1 VLVYSPNA
9 SGQYTSPPSALTSS
23 LVNPVRLAFGPSGTN
38 VAGEL
43 FVADVGSNSVA
54 VFDTTGN
61 LVSNAV
67 ITGLT
72 RPLGVTVDG
81 NGHVYIAENQG
92 STNDIK
98 VFAYNSGP
106 AAAPQLLATQTQ
118 DASTPTP
125 VPFTAV
131 GALAYNG
138 FDIVVGIGA
147 PSAIGF
153 YTPAQMSGLAP
164 PPPTQAPITNGI
176 SGPVGLA
183 FDAASN
189 LYVANYYTNT
199 VTQYAEQPGAVSRYL
214 ATPTSFT
221 LTLPSGMNP
230 ALQTPE
236 GVAVDASGNVYVDNT
251 ANNFIYVYNSAGAY
265 QYTVGVTASAAAS
278 SPVPPDGA
286 STLTW
291 SVSGLP
297 AGTLCSMTSSDGTY
311 QAQSVAVSGSEN
323 TNAVTT
329 PGYYQATL
337 TCPGAAPTAATF
349 LVQ

>member
-1 VLVYSPNA
+1 
-9 SGQYTSPPSALTSS
+9 
-23 LVNPVRLAFGPSGTN
+23 

-61 LVSNAV
+61 LVTNAV

-72 RPLGVTVDG
+72 RPLGLTVDG
-81 NGHVYIAENQG
+81 NGHVYVAENQG

-106 AAAPQLLATQTQ
+106 TAAPQLLAMQTQ

-125 VPFTAV
+125 VPFTSV
-131 GALAYNG
+131 GTLAYNG
-138 FDIVVGIGA
+138 YDIVVGIGS

-164 PPPTQAPITNGI
+164 PPPAQSPITNGI

-183 FDAASN
+183 FDSASN
-189 LYVANYYTNT
+189 LYVSNYYSNT
-199 VTQYAEQPGAVSRYL
+199 VTQYAAQTGTVPTYPT
-214 ATPTSFT
+214 TPSAFA
-221 LTLPSGMNP
+221 LTLPSGMTP

-236 GVAVDASGNVYVDNT
+236 GVAVDGSGNVYVDNSP
-251 ANNFIYVYNSAGAY
+251 NNFIYVYNSAGAY
-265 QYTVGVTASAAAS
+265 QYTVGVTASLAATT
-278 SPVPPDGA
+278 PVPPDGA

-291 SVSGLP
+291 SVTGLP
-297 AGTLCSMTSSDGTY
+297 EGTACSMTSSDGTY

-323 TNAVTT
+323 TNAVAT

-337 TCPGAAPTAATF
+337 SCPGTAPVGATF